1 MRAAILRR
9 PTPVEHDPLTI
20 EDVPIP
26 KVRAGQVLVKIG
38 ACGVCRSNLHMIEG
52 DWVKYGVPAKLPI
65 IPGHEIVGTAVA
77 WSDDVTSLRKGDK
90 VGVQPLWSSCGKC
103 EHCLTGKE
111 QICPS
116 KQITGENVDGGYA
129 EYIVANVDH
138 VYHVPRNLTDSEAA
152 PLFCPGIT
160 AYGAVK
166 KAGLTP
172 ARKVAVFGIGGV
184 GHMVLQ
190 LARIFGA
197 EVIAVSRSTQHLKLA
212 EQLGASTVVD
222 VSRGDSAEWLKR
234 IGGVDSSIVFA
245 PSSQLAQLAVKA
257 TKPGGTVVMGV
268 WAELGELPFVEE
280 KNIVG
285 SVIGSRQDMREVLTL
300 ASAGRIKAICQ
311 EFKLEQANDVL
322 MMLKR
327 GDVRARAVLVP

>member
-1 MRAAILRR
+1 VRAAILRR
-9 PTPVEHDPLTI
+9 PRPVEHDPLTI

-26 KVRAGQVLVKIG
+26 KVRTGQVLVKIG

-52 DWVKYGVPAKLPI
+52 DWVKYQVPAKLPI

-77 WSDDVTSLRKGDK
+77 RGDDVTSLRNGDR

-116 KQITGENVDGGYA
+116 KQITGETVDGGYA
-129 EYIVANVDH
+129 EYVVANVDH
-138 VYHVPRNLTDSEAA
+138 VYPVPGNLTDSEAA
-152 PLFCPGIT
+152 PIFCPGVT

-166 KAGLTP
+166 KADLRP
-172 ARKVAVFGIGGV
+172 AKRVAVFGIGGV
-184 GHMVLQ
+184 GHMALQ

-197 EVIAVSRSTQHLKLA
+197 EVVAVSRSTQHLKLA
-212 EQLGASTVVD
+212 EQLGAYTVVD
-222 VSRGDSAEWLKR
+222 VSVGDPAEWLER

-311 EFKLEQANDVL
+311 EFKLEQANEAL

-327 GDVRARAVLVP
+327 GEVRARAVLVP